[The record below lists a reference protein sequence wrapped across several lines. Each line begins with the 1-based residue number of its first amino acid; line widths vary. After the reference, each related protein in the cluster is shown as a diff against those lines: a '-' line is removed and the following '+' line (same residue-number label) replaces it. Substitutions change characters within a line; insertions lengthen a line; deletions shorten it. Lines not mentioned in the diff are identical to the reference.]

1 MPSTTP
7 IDVSQTNHLDALNT
21 AVDVLLI
28 TPGAGALARPVRWLR
43 ANGAGTM
50 TITTF
55 AGQSRVLNFLAG
67 ETRFV
72 GATHVTA
79 ATATGIEG
87 MV

>member
-1 MPSTTP
+1 MADSNVA
-7 IDVSQTNHLDALNT
+7 DLVNTNTVASRGT
-21 AVDVLLI
+21 AVDVI
-28 TPGAGALARPVRWLR
+28 VVTPGASPLARPVRSLR
-43 ANGAGTM
+43 AEGAGTM

-55 AGQSRVLNFLAG
+55 AGNSVVCNFKAG
-67 ETRFV
+67 ETRQI

>member
-1 MPSTTP
+1 MAATTP
-7 IDVSQTNHLDALNT
+7 ADVSRYNPSDALNT
-21 AVDVLLI
+21 AVDVILI
-28 TPGAGALARPVRWLR
+28 TAGASTLARPVRWLR
-43 ANGAGTM
+43 ANGAGTI

-55 AGQSRVLNFLAG
+55 AGNSVVLNFLAG

>member
-1 MPSTTP
+1 MPVSTP
-7 IDVSQTNHLDALNT
+7 IELSKSHSLGATYAPVE
-21 AVDVLLI
+21 VILI
-28 TPGAGALARPVRWLR
+28 TPGAGALARPVRWIR
-43 ANGAGTM
+43 ANGAGTV

-55 AGQSRVLNFLAG
+55 AGTSVALNFLAG

-79 ATATGIEG
+79 ATATGLEG

>member
-7 IDVSQTNHLDALNT
+7 IDVSQTHLLDGRHT
-21 AVDVLLI
+21 AVDVLNI

-43 ANGAGTM
+43 ATGAGTM

-55 AGQSRVLNFLAG
+55 AGVSKTLAFLAG